1 MLTLKTGNLK
11 EASMDRE
18 SNNNILSLS
27 TVVNQRNLKEASM
40 EKEHE
45 EDFLSISTVLNEL
58 EKDLSSQTIELKKE
72 KAPSGKEAILK
83 ILSRA
88 ADDHKFLA
96 RMAEDP
102 AKVLKEYDLTAEE
115 KAALIS
121 ADLRRIESWVGKLD
135 KRLGTWIWCRLQQE
149 KW

>member
-1 MLTLKTGNLK
+1 LKIGNLK
-11 EASMDRE
+11 EAFMERE
-18 SNNNILSLS
+18 SDKDILGLS
-27 TVVNQRNLKEASM
+27 TVVNQRNPKEAFM

-58 EKDLSSQTIELKKE
+58 EKDLSSQSIELKKE
-72 KAPSGKEAILK
+72 KAPSGREAILQ
-83 ILSRA
+83 ILARA

-96 RMAEDP
+96 RLAEDP
-102 AKVLKEYDLTAEE
+102 AKVLKEYDLSAEE

-135 KRLGTWIWCRLQQE
+135 KRLSTWIWCRLQQE

>member
-1 MLTLKTGNLK
+1 MGNLK
-11 EASMDRE
+11 EVSMKSE
-18 SNNNILSLS
+18 SDQDITNLS
-27 TVVNQRNLKEASM
+27 TVINQRNLKEATFM
-40 EKEHE
+40 EREHE

-58 EKDLSSQTIELKKE
+58 EKDLSSQPIEVKRE

-83 ILSRA
+83 ILTRA

-102 AKVLKEYDLTAEE
+102 AKVLQEYDLTNEE

-135 KRLGTWIWCRLQQE
+135 KRLCTWIWCRLQQE